1 MRATW
6 AIYRRELG
14 HYFVSPI
21 AYIVGGIF
29 LLLAGYFFNG
39 ITVFMVNAGLQASQF
54 GQPVDVP
61 GLIVRNFFEIMGTL
75 TLFLVPMLTMGV
87 FAEEKKRGT
96 IELLMTSPIREVE
109 LVLGKF
115 LATLTF
121 YAVLLIPTLA
131 YLVFLYRYS
140 EPRPGWKLLLAGYA
154 GVLLLA
160 AALIALG
167 VFLSSL
173 TENQIVAAV
182 LTFGVFLILWVLDIG
197 SRDSDT
203 GLSGLLRQL
212 SVLRHYEDFTMGVVD
227 LAGLVYFLSFAVFM
241 VFLTLRSLD
250 SMRWRGA

>member
-1 MRATW
+1 MSSVW

-21 AYIVGGIF
+21 AYLVGGVF
-29 LLLAGYFFNG
+29 LLLTAYFFNG
-39 ITVFMVNAGLQASQF
+39 ILVFMMNAGFQASQF

-61 GLIVRNFFEIMGTL
+61 GLVIRNFFEILGTL

-96 IELLMTSPIREVE
+96 IELLLTSPVRDLE

-115 LATLTF
+115 LATVTL
-121 YAVLLIPTLA
+121 YAILLLPTLA
-131 YLVFLYRYS
+131 YLIFLYRYS
-140 EPRPGWKLLLAGYA
+140 EPPPGWKLLVAGYS

-182 LTFGVFLILWVLDIG
+182 LTFGVFLVLWVLDIG

-203 GLSGLLRQL
+203 GFSGLLRQL

-250 SMRWRGA
+250 SMRWRKA